1 MTALLVA
8 NMKTE
13 EIVGDL
19 ATMPADERKYAGC
32 GAQRLLW
39 FARDGDV
46 VIMPRMPDE
55 AFVRYVTT
63 LTGTRRSTLRLVV
76 PDQGRFGPDILS
88 RDRLLSTSCVDGVR
102 VALDGRPVHA
112 IIAMCGDGAV
122 AALARELGFAD
133 ALPGYGLAAA
143 GGVGLINAKSLFRA
157 IAGGVGAPMPPGWFG
172 DEQAGA
178 CRFIAEELAAGHCL
192 IVKQDLQS
200 GGKGNVVLAPVPDI
214 RVVGTKLPAVVLSS
228 ADDVSVYLDA
238 RWGWLTDGGR
248 HSIVIE
254 RYFADAVPVF
264 AEFVL
269 DDDEARLTGHGEML
283 MTPTYAG
290 VIAPTP
296 GLDPAMET
304 ELLETAKRICAP
316 FQAMGYRGTVS
327 VDTIVTAGNRFWF
340 SEINCRMGGSSHL
353 HGVIG
358 TRVIGPAHRAERLL
372 AERDGWRIPSFSEAV
387 HRLEAAGLA
396 YDPETRLGVILTC
409 DVVPANGTVRC
420 CVVAE
425 DMDAVK
431 KYELL
436 LAAIFP
442 RHCAQP

>member
-19 ATMPADERKYAGC
+19 AVMPADERKFAGC

-46 VIMPRMPDE
+46 VIMPRRPDE
-55 AFVRYVTT
+55 AFLGYVTT
-63 LTGTRRSTLRLVV
+63 LTRTRRSTLRLVV
-76 PDQGRFGPDILS
+76 PDSGRYGPDILS
-88 RDRLLSTSCVDGVR
+88 RDRLLSRPCVDGVR
-102 VALDGRPVHA
+102 EALDGRTADA
-112 IIAMCGDGAV
+112 IVALCGDGAV
-122 AALARELGFAD
+122 AALARELSITA

-143 GGVGLINAKSLFRA
+143 GGIALVNAKSLFRA
-157 IAGGVGAPMPPGWFG
+157 IAGGLGAPMPPGWIG
-172 DEQAGA
+172 DDRAGA
-178 CRFIAEELAAGHCL
+178 GQFISEELAAGHCV

-200 GGKGNVVLAPVPDI
+200 GGKGNVVLSPVPDV
-214 RVVGTKLPAVVLSS
+214 RVAGTKLPAVVLPGADAVS
-228 ADDVSVYLDA
+228 AYLA
-238 RWGWLTDGGR
+238 GRWDWLTDGGR

-254 RYFADAVPVF
+254 RYFTDAVPFF
-264 AEFVL
+264 AEFL
-269 DDDEARLTGHGEML
+269 IDDDGIRLTGHGEML

-290 VIAPTP
+290 VIAPMP
-296 GLDPAMET
+296 GLDRAVE
-304 ELLETAKRICAP
+304 EDFIATAKQLCVP
-316 FQAMGYRGTVS
+316 FRAMGYRGTVS
-327 VDTIVTAGNRFWF
+327 VDAILTAGDRFWF

-358 TRVIGPAHRAERLL
+358 AHVVGPSHRAERLI
-372 AERDGWRIPSFSEAV
+372 AERDGWRVPSFAEAV

-436 LAAIFP
+436 LGGIFP
-442 RHCAQP
+442 RYGTQP